1 MAATSADWP
10 SHLVCCTHN
19 FGSKEWPS
27 PLLACHPPADVV
39 GRLIFSPGKKA
50 STFSEPVLK
59 RRYLFPASLLFQE
72 ENRSVERLLARKF
85 HLIQQTMPECLVGFA
100 VNLSSSRVVV
110 SIFFTLCLAIF
121 SLRNSLYTF

>member
-50 STFSEPVLK
+50 SAFSEPVLK
-59 RRYLFPASLLFQE
+59 CQYLFPASLLFQE
-72 ENRSVERLLARKF
+72 ENRRVDGKATAEEIPSDSANDARMSRRVRGEFKF
-85 HLIQQTMPECLVGFA
+85 QSCDGF
-100 VNLSSSRVVV
+100 R
-110 SIFFTLCLAIF
+110 F
-121 SLRNSLYTF
+121 SLLYVWPYFH